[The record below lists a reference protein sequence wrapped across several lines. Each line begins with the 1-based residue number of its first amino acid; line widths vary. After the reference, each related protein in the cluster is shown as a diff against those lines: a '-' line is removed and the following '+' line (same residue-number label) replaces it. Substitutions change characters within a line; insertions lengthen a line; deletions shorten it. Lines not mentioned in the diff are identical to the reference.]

1 MITRHVKTKN
11 TDGFEQ
17 LEVGERRKE
26 ISLSFSSYIMF
37 PHDRDTLSYLPLT
50 LRHTQLDIS
59 NCDNFKI
66 EYCSSHDPISSSFFI
81 INSLSLSLRG
91 SLLSFSLSLPRSLCL
106 CIIFTLSLPPSLS
119 LTRSLARSSHSAPR
133 VGHCGHVCK
142 HGYVLRVGQQLVL
155 GDQGFEHAV
164 GDEL

>member
-1 MITRHVKTKN
+1 M
-11 TDGFEQ
+11 
-17 LEVGERRKE
+17 GERRKE

-81 INSLSLSLRG
+81 INSLSLSL
-91 SLLSFSLSLPRSLCL
+91 SEVVFFLFHCPCL
-106 CIIFTLSLPPSLS
+106 ALYVYVLYSRFLSLPPS
-119 LTRSLARSSHSAPR
+119 RSLARSLAPPT
-133 VGHCGHVCK
+133 
-142 HGYVLRVGQQLVL
+142 LRRESVTAGTCAST
-155 GDQGFEHAV
+155 GMYSGWASS
-164 GDEL
+164 